1 MKEMTAHQLLASIA
15 HPDMPEGTAIIKLG
29 NRWISM
35 DIKHINVDANAGEV
49 VAIYLKGHVK

>member
-15 HPDMPEGTAIIKLG
+15 HPDMPEGTAIKLG
-29 NRWISM
+29 NSWFSM
-35 DIKHINVDANAGEV
+35 FNKHINVDANAGEV